1 MQLMMLTNKSFE
13 TDLPCNLTKLQV
25 EKLKYKNKMS
35 ENDFRLK
42 TLVWL
47 NTTIFIK
54 KVVKEVCCS
63 SLPFSFTRFCLFLA
77 LYTIY

>member
-13 TDLPCNLTKLQV
+13 TDLPCNLIKLQG

-54 KVVKEVCCS
+54 K
-63 SLPFSFTRFCLFLA
+63 L
-77 LYTIY
+77 